1 MLSDVKHSNK
11 TIYRCRVVAARGG
24 RSSRDIGSKPIA
36 GIVKLDAIN
45 AAILIISFYRHGA
58 AEARGAHNSE
68 DIGSKP
74 IAGII
79 QQLASVH
86 QGTSANHQTI
96 QNEKSGSETLNRVG
110 IGSSE
115 VFEKF
120 CESSYSH
127 TYSVHNTF

>member
-1 MLSDVKHSNK
+1 M
-11 TIYRCRVVAARGG
+11 AARGG
-24 RSSRDIGSKPIA
+24 RSSRDIGSKPVA

-86 QGTSANHQTI
+86 QGTRANTNHQTI
-96 QNEKSGSETLNRVG
+96 QNEKSGSVTLNRVG

-127 TYSVHNTF
+127 THTHTYSVHNTF

>member
-1 MLSDVKHSNK
+1 MLSDAKHSNK
-11 TIYRCRVVAARGG
+11 TI
-24 RSSRDIGSKPIA
+24 
-36 GIVKLDAIN
+36 
-45 AAILIISFYRHGA
+45 YRHGA

-86 QGTSANHQTI
+86 QGIRANTNHQTI

-120 CESSYSH
+120 CASSFDSNHYVCIIH
-127 TYSVHNTF
+127 FNFKISVGTPPYGWNRM